1 MVAQPQVVSV
11 VFVPNIPGS
20 VLQKR
25 LLELEP
31 GLSAISGYRVWYME
45 RSGVT
50 MKQLLHRNNPWAGA
64 PCFRAASFLSSA
76 SKSERETAA
85 RLWETLS
92 AASRKLL
99 VKGYVTV

>member
-11 VFVPNIPGS
+11 VFVPNTPGS

-45 RSGVT
+45 RSGNCCETV
-50 MKQLLHRNNPWAGA
+50 RNLE
-64 PCFRAASFLSSA
+64 CSQ
-76 SKSERETAA
+76 SKTFS
-85 RLWETLS
+85 
-92 AASRKLL
+92 
-99 VKGYVTV
+99 